1 MTTQQPEA
9 LRLADELCE
18 PLPGFPEPTSLEKA
32 AGNELRR
39 LHEVNKE
46 LVAAL
51 KALNSHGGMSAREQI
66 EIERFVKV
74 AIAKAERTTP

>member
-9 LRLADELCE
+9 LQLAEDLDAFHTRPQHRLAAD
-18 PLPGFPEPTSLEKA
+18 
-32 AGNELRR
+32 ELRR

-51 KALNSHGGMSAREQI
+51 KDLINCADPHRDWEEIKAARA
-66 EIERFVKV
+66 